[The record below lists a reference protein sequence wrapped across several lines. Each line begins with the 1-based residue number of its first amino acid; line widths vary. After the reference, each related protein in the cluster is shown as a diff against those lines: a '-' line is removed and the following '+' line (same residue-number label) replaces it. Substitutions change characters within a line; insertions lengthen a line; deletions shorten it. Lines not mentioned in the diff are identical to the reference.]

1 MKFFR
6 HIHAL
11 SLVIIS
17 FFLTISCS
25 KEKQIEEQKSIIDKI
40 CISGEATA
48 ISLSPDSSAL
58 FIGFNENYFIEY
70 DRKNHTSIKFEL
82 PEKTNSTRTYQI
94 KELRNSDNGREF
106 LASKRNSGVLW
117 LKYDS
122 QPDSDNIFRP
132 SKCVYISSENSGD
145 AMPQKGQNYST
156 YKIVE
161 GRDSTLYFATSN
173 GMMYLTQTM
182 LTDSVKRSETE
193 STISAPYLPSL
204 RPMRQN
210 RMQFSNEDVFVD
222 NHSDKLIAV
231 TDSGIY
237 RLSADYNSPN
247 YEKLLTNGRF
257 KASYMG
263 NDTLWA
269 VATQPE
275 GAILFTITNPYSD
288 NFKISTKAIDSDC
301 KIINKK
307 IFGYGGGNIGIGD
320 NSFNLGLEVI
330 GRESLQ
336 VLNDDMYYISEDAV
350 CYVNLNLLTK
360 INDTA
365 YSPIKTAVK
374 GEDSTFYLLT
384 GKALY
389 AYNANNANCEYLGDV
404 YDLPSIKDA
413 IWHNENIYM
422 CDDNSVY
429 TLSTA
434 HSLFAFDRKVERIEE
449 ISVKSPDKIE
459 SLGIDADKGLYVGS
473 RSGLSLYGFDGS
485 INPINVNIKKFD
497 SPYLTD
503 IAEGGEYASTL
514 NYGLL
519 GIGNVAESVSG
530 YDNYRDIR
538 SVDKC
543 GEYLC
548 FNTPTEVVAIN
559 LTAHKTIGGKSI
571 KCKNIIDAGFID
583 ANTIG
588 ILTTDS
594 ILQYS
599 ISSNSLIKKSAKKN
613 QLGYQQ
619 LFAHNAKDIL
629 ISKYPIANN
638 TPIIAQNL
646 SWSEVIYIILS
657 FIVAIA
663 ISIYIIF
670 YIIKLKRRHKFNIS
684 RLRHRHSSEIT
695 LLSKNHNEQIAQ
707 INKSNDERISQ
718 LNKYHEDQIS
728 QLNKCNDEQIA
739 QLNTS
744 HGEQISQLNKNHDEQ
759 MSQLNTSHNE
769 QIAQL
774 NRSHK
779 EQISQ
784 LNKSYDD
791 QISQL
796 NKCNDEQ
803 MSLLNK
809 SNNEQISQLNKSHEE
824 QMSQLNKKHN
834 EQISQLNKSH
844 DEQIAQLN
852 TSHGEQIAQL
862 NKSHDEQIS
871 QLSKSHKERERNI
884 TLDFDL
890 HKSYTISAT
899 KLIKHISTIYS
910 NYEIYHTKE
919 ESLNNLKDVFDKFK
933 KSVSPLLAKEI
944 EVSDIKKFKE
954 AYDNLYIEFAN
965 WLNLPNQKEDKT
977 KTKEDENKEDKIIAY
992 NRCRYGMNMLNI
1004 CGFGIRAL
1012 IEKPNEESKTKSEK
1026 AKKQEETERDASWE
1040 LFTRYV
1046 ISGEESSE
1054 IINNILENMDNEKL
1068 ELHYKKGSGWKKLLK
1083 ERISQKNV
1091 GAIINLLWSNLSAD
1105 IWKNPNSEP
1114 IAQTPYDVM
1123 WNACKINSHTNDLLD
1138 ELKKA
1143 DEILS
1148 KKTTKHS

>member
-222 NHSDKLIAV
+222 NHSNKLIAV

-374 GEDSTFYLLT
+374 GEDGTFYLLT

-429 TLSTA
+429 TLSTV

-530 YDNYRDIR
+530 YDIYRDIR

-619 LFAHNAKDIL
+619 LFAHNAMDIL

-718 LNKYHEDQIS
+718 LNTSHKG
-728 QLNKCNDEQIA
+728 QIA
-739 QLNTS
+739 
-744 HGEQISQLNKNHDEQ
+744 
-759 MSQLNTSHNE
+759 
-769 QIAQL
+769 
-774 NRSHK
+774 
-779 EQISQ
+779 
-784 LNKSYDD
+784 
-791 QISQL
+791 
-796 NKCNDEQ
+796 
-803 MSLLNK
+803 
-809 SNNEQISQLNKSHEE
+809 
-824 QMSQLNKKHN
+824 
-834 EQISQLNKSH
+834 QLNKSH
-844 DEQIAQLN
+844 DEQI
-852 TSHGEQIAQL
+852 SQL

-1046 ISGEESSE
+1046 ISGEKSSE

-1105 IWKNPNSEP
+1105 IWKNPNSDP

-1143 DEILS
+1143 DKILS
-1148 KKTTKHS
+1148 KKKTKHS

>member
-1 MKFFR
+1 MTFF
-6 HIHAL
+6 HNIKTL
-11 SLVIIS
+11 SPVLIT
-17 FFLTISCS
+17 FFLIISCS
-25 KEKQIEEQKSIIDKI
+25 ENPKNEEQKSIIDKI
-40 CISGEATA
+40 CISGEATS
-48 ISLSPDSSAL
+48 ISHSPDSSKL
-58 FIGFNENYFIEY
+58 FVGFNENYFIEY

-374 GEDSTFYLLT
+374 GEDGTFYLLT

-389 AYNANNANCEYLGDV
+389 AYNANNANCEYLGKV

-663 ISIYIIF
+663 ISIYMIF
-670 YIIKLKRRHKFNIS
+670 YIMRLKRLHKFNIS

-695 LLSKNHNEQIAQ
+695 LLSKKHNEQIAQ
-707 INKSNDERISQ
+707 INKSNDER
-718 LNKYHEDQIS
+718 
-728 QLNKCNDEQIA
+728 
-739 QLNTS
+739 
-744 HGEQISQLNKNHDEQ
+744 
-759 MSQLNTSHNE
+759 
-769 QIAQL
+769 
-774 NRSHK
+774 
-779 EQISQ
+779 
-784 LNKSYDD
+784 
-791 QISQL
+791 
-796 NKCNDEQ
+796 
-803 MSLLNK
+803 
-809 SNNEQISQLNKSHEE
+809 
-824 QMSQLNKKHN
+824 
-834 EQISQLNKSH
+834 
-844 DEQIAQLN
+844 
-852 TSHGEQIAQL
+852 
-862 NKSHDEQIS
+862 IS

-1105 IWKNPNSEP
+1105 IWKAPNSDP

-1143 DEILS
+1143 DKILS

>member
-40 CISGEATA
+40 CISGEATS
-48 ISLSPDSSAL
+48 ISLSPDSSKL
-58 FIGFNENYFIEY
+58 FVGFNENYFIEY

-94 KELRNSDNGREF
+94 KELRNSDNSREF

-117 LKYDS
+117 LKYNS
-122 QPDSDNIFRP
+122 LPDSDNIFRP

-222 NHSDKLIAV
+222 NHSNKLIAV

-374 GEDSTFYLLT
+374 GEDGTFYLLT

-718 LNKYHEDQIS
+718 LNTSHKG
-728 QLNKCNDEQIA
+728 QIA
-739 QLNTS
+739 
-744 HGEQISQLNKNHDEQ
+744 
-759 MSQLNTSHNE
+759 
-769 QIAQL
+769 
-774 NRSHK
+774 
-779 EQISQ
+779 
-784 LNKSYDD
+784 
-791 QISQL
+791 
-796 NKCNDEQ
+796 
-803 MSLLNK
+803 
-809 SNNEQISQLNKSHEE
+809 
-824 QMSQLNKKHN
+824 
-834 EQISQLNKSH
+834 QLNKSH
-844 DEQIAQLN
+844 DEQI
-852 TSHGEQIAQL
+852 SQL

-1083 ERISQKNV
+1083 ERIYQKNV